1 MTAVGRNIF
10 LSSTNSQER
19 TVLTHP
25 ENKGKG
31 EGLKTAYRYI
41 KETYADEEVAI
52 VTADSD
58 GQHSPEDIV
67 RIATRASLE
76 KDSLVLGVRN
86 FDGTHVPLRSRVGNK
101 ITLKIFRTHKWHE
114 KLVIPKPAFVDSQA
128 PI

>member
-1 MTAVGRNIF
+1 MTAVGEKYLPIF
-10 LSSTNSQER
+10 NQLTGA
-19 TVLTHP
+19 TVLTHS

-41 KETYADEEVAI
+41 KETYANEEVAI

-58 GQHSPEDIV
+58 GQHSPEDIM
-67 RIATRASLE
+67 RIATRAALE

-101 ITLKIFRTHKWHE
+101 ITLKIFETYKAAR
-114 KLVIPKPAFVDSQA
+114 KLAIHKPAYVDSQA
-128 PI
+128 RI